1 MVSKCILSEPMQK
14 ILFLGVKRYD
24 MRLLIILEI
33 VVYILTPTCY
43 NERKREH
50 MFYNSRKREGSYE
63 VRSISVQD
71 AEDACLSFFGEI
83 VMKAY
88 DEIPWGEGTENGVII
103 ESDYSV
109 ESQSGAVAI
118 SYTLMDE
125 PNAGTHIV
133 INFVLE
139 DDKVG
144 VSEVLVDGVK
154 QDLPEDA
161 KDSVLVWLLL
171 DANYQG

>member
-1 MVSKCILSEPMQK
+1 
-14 ILFLGVKRYD
+14 
-24 MRLLIILEI
+24 
-33 VVYILTPTCY
+33 
-43 NERKREH
+43 
-50 MFYNSRKREGSYE
+50 
-63 VRSISVQD
+63 
-71 AEDACLSFFGEI
+71 
-83 VMKAY
+83 
-88 DEIPWGEGTENGVII
+88 
-103 ESDYSV
+103 
-109 ESQSGAVAI
+109 
-118 SYTLMDE
+118 MDE